1 MKKKQTSAKHTLTDI
16 ACPLTLLGLKPI
28 KGDDNFKG
36 WLDHNWNKLTSKI
49 DRCQPSPFE
58 AEPPEFPPYECIAHL
73 LISISDGILK
83 CATETNAEKLA
94 ILAYGVATKIAGP
107 RQGDT
112 LTFALTQNTL
122 SVNDDFSWQPT
133 SHELDL
139 LTACW
144 GMLYS
149 AIETLASDRL
159 DAVCLL
165 EHFPGHTWSK
175 LAKMLRCQ
183 DTEFKGRE
191 ASSLADQIVDDLYII
206 ADWFRANFTEA
217 SNTIVQVSQFLEG
230 LDPERRRQDA
240 TIFCAR
246 LCASVWTELGMT
258 KDTAADYVFFDA
270 KDGDRLFAACKC
282 ARTYFDHYN
291 FKISTVKKYAND
303 IHSKQRKYKQD
314 DGIARP
320 ETMRQAAKESRQEE
334 LEQLKAK
341 QNRKR

>member
-36 WLDHNWNKLTSKI
+36 WLDHNWKKLVSKI
-49 DRCQPSPFE
+49 DRCQPSPFDT
-58 AEPPEFPPYECIAHL
+58 EPPELSPYECIAHL

-94 ILAYGVATKIAGP
+94 ILAYDVATKIAGP

-144 GMLYS
+144 EMLYS
-149 AIETLASDRL
+149 ALKTLATDRL
-159 DAVCLL
+159 DVVCLL

-175 LAKMLRCQ
+175 LAKMLECQ

-217 SNTIVQVSQFLEG
+217 SNTTAQVSEFLEG
-230 LDPERRRQDA
+230 LDPERRQQDA

-246 LCASVWTELGMT
+246 LCASVWAEFGMT
-258 KDTAADYVFFDA
+258 KETAADYVFFEA
-270 KDGDRLFAACKC
+270 KDGDRLFAACER
-282 ARTYFDHYN
+282 ARYYFDCYR